1 MLFEKSREAWFVGIV
16 AFVLTGALWRVFSGN
31 GDATLDGDTR
41 TQVILAIMYSGV
53 VLLAVT
59 QFRWTAWLLLHSPA
73 LVGLLALAF
82 ISPLWAQ
89 TPDLVFRR
97 SISLLGTSL
106 FGVVIAARLTVN
118 EQGRLA
124 RGVLRLAA
132 AACLVLFVVAPGHA
146 MATDY
151 GTGSARGIFPH
162 KNLFGAA
169 MALGLLAEWYVT
181 ENRGFGRIIKFAFL
195 GLFTGLLLLSHSAT
209 SIVTV
214 AGTLIIVW
222 LFERVH
228 RRYDIPLPAILLF
241 LAGLLVCVALFGI
254 DTSIFTEM
262 MGRSK
267 DLTGRTDLWRFVGSM
282 ILARPVLGYGF
293 SGFWGGA
300 SMESFAV
307 ENYVGWS
314 PTYSH
319 NGYLEILLN
328 LGLVGTGLFLIFLW
342 KGLTRTVHLAE
353 ERIVKED
360 LWPLAFLIFFV
371 VHNFAECT
379 IIWQNCF
386 EWSLCIATVIS
397 SDSTVQDILGGA
409 KNISEPTSDDP
420 EFEFAF
426 DSNRLTQH
434 DDPSAVGGYARQP

>member
-53 VLLAVT
+53 VPLAVT

-169 MALGLLAEWYVT
+169 MALGLL
-181 ENRGFGRIIKFAFL
+181 
-195 GLFTGLLLLSHSAT
+195 
-209 SIVTV
+209 
-214 AGTLIIVW
+214 
-222 LFERVH
+222 
-228 RRYDIPLPAILLF
+228 
-241 LAGLLVCVALFGI
+241 
-254 DTSIFTEM
+254 
-262 MGRSK
+262 
-267 DLTGRTDLWRFVGSM
+267 
-282 ILARPVLGYGF
+282 
-293 SGFWGGA
+293 
-300 SMESFAV
+300 
-307 ENYVGWS
+307 
-314 PTYSH
+314 
-319 NGYLEILLN
+319 
-328 LGLVGTGLFLIFLW
+328 
-342 KGLTRTVHLAE
+342 
-353 ERIVKED
+353 
-360 LWPLAFLIFFV
+360 
-371 VHNFAECT
+371 
-379 IIWQNCF
+379 
-386 EWSLCIATVIS
+386 
-397 SDSTVQDILGGA
+397 
-409 KNISEPTSDDP
+409 
-420 EFEFAF
+420 
-426 DSNRLTQH
+426 
-434 DDPSAVGGYARQP
+434 